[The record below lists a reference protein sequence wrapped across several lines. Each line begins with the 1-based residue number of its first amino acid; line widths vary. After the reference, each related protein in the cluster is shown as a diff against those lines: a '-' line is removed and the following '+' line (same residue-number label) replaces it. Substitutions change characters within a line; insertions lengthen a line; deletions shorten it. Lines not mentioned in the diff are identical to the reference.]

1 MLAITPQHHL
11 FLHLEPIDFRKG
23 IDGIIGICLKKYEQ
37 DPFAGGIFI
46 FRNKQGTALKLLVYD
61 GTGFWLCH
69 KRFSSGRL
77 IWWPATIVDAA
88 AISAVELTVLIN
100 QGKPP
105 QLTDS
110 WCKVASSFGVSRS
123 L

>member
-1 MLAITPQHHL
+1 MLAITPQHQL
-11 FLHLEPIDFRKG
+11 FLYFEPLDFRKG
-23 IDGIIGICLKKYEQ
+23 IDGIVGVCLKKYEQ

-46 FRNKQGTALKLLVYD
+46 FRNKRGTALKLLCYD

-69 KRFSSGRL
+69 KRFSQGKL
-77 IWWPATIVDAA
+77 TWWPATVFEAKRM
-88 AISAVELTVLIN
+88 SAVELTVLIN
-100 QGKPP
+100 QGKPA

-110 WCKVASSFGVSRS
+110 WYKVSSSFGVSRS

>member
-11 FLHLEPIDFRKG
+11 FLHFEPIDFRKG
-23 IDGIIGICLKKYEQ
+23 MDGMIGVCLKKYKQ
-37 DPFAGGIFI
+37 DPFDGGIFI
-46 FRNKQGTALKLLVYD
+46 FRNRSGSALKLLVYD

-69 KRFSSGRL
+69 KRFSCGKL
-77 IWWPATIVDAA
+77 AWWPKNLTEAA
-88 AISAVELTVLIN
+88 AISAVELTVLMN
-100 QGKPP
+100 QGKSV

-110 WCKVASSFGVSRS
+110 WHKVASSFGTSRS

>member
-23 IDGIIGICLKKYEQ
+23 IDGVIGVCLRKYEQ

-46 FRNKQGTALKLLVYD
+46 FRNKQGSALKLLAYD

-69 KRFSSGRL
+69 KRFSSGKL
-77 IWWPATIVDAA
+77 VWWPTTQVAA
-88 AISAVELTVLIN
+88 AKLSAVELMVLIN

-105 QLTDS
+105 QLTES
-110 WCKVASSFGVSRS
+110 WYKTASSFGVSRS

>member
-11 FLHLEPIDFRKG
+11 FLHFEPIDFRKG
-23 IDGIIGICLKKYEQ
+23 IDGLIGVCLRKCEQ
-37 DPFAGGIFI
+37 DPFHGGIFI

-69 KRFSSGRL
+69 KRFSCGKL
-77 IWWPATIVDAA
+77 AWWPTTLADAK
-88 AISAVELTVLIN
+88 AISAIELTILVN
-100 QGKPP
+100 QGKPA

-110 WCKVASSFGVSRS
+110 WHKIASSFGTSRS